1 MEWKQLFITIFLE
14 SFWLPTSYI
23 LKYKREQKFIF
34 FLVGLTLNF
43 VLLSRWTDM
52 RKSNRIFFIVRTQ
65 VLIITH
71 WPCRKREL
79 RLKKFS
85 LFLHR
90 FLHISV
96 VQGDQPLSQFFIE
109 RMKSRGVDIFN
120 KLRQVRN
127 FSIKGKEK
135 TADYLSRV

>member
-1 MEWKQLFITIFLE
+1 
-14 SFWLPTSYI
+14 
-23 LKYKREQKFIF
+23 
-34 FLVGLTLNF
+34 
-43 VLLSRWTDM
+43 M

-65 VLIITH
+65 VLTITYR
-71 WPCRKREL
+71 PCRKREL
-79 RLKKFS
+79 RLKIFS

-135 TADYLSRV
+135 TVDYLSRV